1 MATPP
6 ESPKGSGLPIARL
19 LQVAGACV
27 LIGAIIYLMSGK
39 GGGFKRRSSAA
50 QTVNITLPPPPP
62 PPPPPPKLKPPEPPP
77 PSENTQQM
85 VAETAAE
92 PDPAPAAPSNDA
104 PLGTG
109 IKGNGGA
116 DSFGLGTGP
125 GGGGSGG
132 ARLSGSGGGTRW
144 AGYSGSIKNRI
155 IDALRADER
164 TRYADGQLELGI
176 WMDAGGR
183 ITRVSVRRSNVDASV
198 NKAIQGD
205 VLLGLQTQPPP
216 TDMPQ
221 PIWFRTTLRPS
232 S

>member
-1 MATPP
+1 
-6 ESPKGSGLPIARL
+6 
-19 LQVAGACV
+19 
-27 LIGAIIYLMSGK
+27 
-39 GGGFKRRSSAA
+39 
-50 QTVNITLPPPPP
+50 
-62 PPPPPPKLKPPEPPP
+62 
-77 PSENTQQM
+77 M
-85 VAETAAE
+85 VAETASE
-92 PDPAPAAPSNDA
+92 PDPTPASPSNDA

-144 AGYSGSIKNRI
+144 AGYSSSIKTRI
-155 IDALRADER
+155 IDSLRADER

-176 WMDAGGR
+176 WMDGGGR
-183 ITRVSVRRSNVDASV
+183 ITRVAVRKSTADASV
-198 NKAIQGD
+198 NKAIQTD
-205 VLLGLQTQPPP
+205 VLVGLQTQPPP
-216 TDMPQ
+216 SDMPQ

>member
-1 MATPP
+1 
-6 ESPKGSGLPIARL
+6 
-19 LQVAGACV
+19 
-27 LIGAIIYLMSGK
+27 
-39 GGGFKRRSSAA
+39 
-50 QTVNITLPPPPP
+50 
-62 PPPPPPKLKPPEPPP
+62 
-77 PSENTQQM
+77 M

-92 PDPAPAAPSNDA
+92 PDPTPAAPSNDA

-132 ARLSGSGGGTRW
+132 GRLSGSGGGTRW

-176 WMDAGGR
+176 WLDAGGR
-183 ITRVSVRRSNVDASV
+183 ITRVAVRKSNVDASV

-205 VLLGLQTQPPP
+205 VLIGLQTQPPP